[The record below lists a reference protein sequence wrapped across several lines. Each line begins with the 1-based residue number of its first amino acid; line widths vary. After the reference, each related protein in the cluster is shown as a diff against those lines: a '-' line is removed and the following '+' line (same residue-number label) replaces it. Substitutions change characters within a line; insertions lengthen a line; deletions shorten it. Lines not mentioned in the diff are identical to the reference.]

1 LSETQAAVA
10 HQFDDLEQQ
19 REASELGMWTF
30 LATEVLFFGGL
41 FLGYTLY
48 RLAYPGGFAE
58 GSRHLSL
65 LWGTVNTAV
74 LILSSLTMALAVEGA
89 RARSKRAVIG
99 FLLATFA
106 LASVFLAIKGVEYS
120 HHIREHLVPTKS
132 FTYEGPHAARRSEL
146 AGGGERGSE
155 ERARTDGR
163 ELRLFLSFY
172 FAMTGTHAV
181 HMILGMVV
189 LLVLTVLVWRDR
201 IRPPNTNPIEMVGL
215 YWHFVDVVWI
225 FLFPL
230 LYLLGRHS

>member
-1 LSETQAAVA
+1 LSETHAAVA

-41 FLGYTLY
+41 FLGYTVY
-48 RLAYPGGFAE
+48 RLAYPEGFAE

-74 LILSSLTMALAVEGA
+74 LILSSLTMVLAVEGA
-89 RARSKRAVIG
+89 RVRSKRAVVG
-99 FLLATFA
+99 FLLATVS
-106 LASVFLAIKGVEYS
+106 LAAVFLAIKGVEYA
-120 HHIREHLVPTKS
+120 HHFQENLVPTTS
-132 FTYEGPHAARRSEL
+132 FAYEGAHA
-146 AGGGERGSE
+146 G
-155 ERARTDGR
+155 
-163 ELRLFLSFY
+163 ELRVFLSFY

-181 HMILGMVV
+181 HMILGIVV
-189 LLVLTVLVWRDR
+189 LLVLTVGVWRER
-201 IRPPNTNPIEMVGL
+201 IRPPNTNAIEMAGL

-230 LYLLGRHS
+230 LYLMERHS